1 MILPVMTGTRVSVKP
16 NSDRACFFTYVYK
29 FSSKNINVEFW
40 PENPG
45 NIPTHVTWAM
55 SKENFLYIENFLY
68 LQKIF
73 QKFDMKIRN
82 FRLAGLQIFNKQEN
96 F

>member
-1 MILPVMTGTRVSVKP
+1 
-16 NSDRACFFTYVYK
+16 
-29 FSSKNINVEFW
+29 
-40 PENPG
+40 
-45 NIPTHVTWAM
+45 M

>member
-1 MILPVMTGTRVSVKP
+1 MVFGEQNFASSRWSAYQGRVVDSFEHKKQSIVKLKVLT
-16 NSDRACFFTYVYK
+16 SWDM
-29 FSSKNINVEFW
+29 
-40 PENPG
+40 
-45 NIPTHVTWAM
+45 THVTWAM